1 MHELPISQSLLDLA
15 LKHADEAGGG
25 RITDLYLVIGKLST
39 VVDKSIQFYWDIISE
54 DTAAAGAELHFR
66 NTPLKIECLECNIIF
81 EPDDYSYTCES
92 CGGNKVRV
100 AGGEEF
106 QLEAI
111 DLESP
116 DDSGTGR
123 GSQ

>member
-25 RITDLYLVIGKLST
+25 QITNLYLVIGKLSS

-54 DTAAAGAELHFR
+54 GTAAEGAELHFR
-66 NTPLKIECLECNIIF
+66 QTPIKIECLDCGANF
-81 EPDDYSYTCES
+81 EPDEFSYTCES
-92 CGGNKVRV
+92 CRSNRVRV
-100 AGGEEF
+100 TGGDEF

-123 GSQ
+123 GSR